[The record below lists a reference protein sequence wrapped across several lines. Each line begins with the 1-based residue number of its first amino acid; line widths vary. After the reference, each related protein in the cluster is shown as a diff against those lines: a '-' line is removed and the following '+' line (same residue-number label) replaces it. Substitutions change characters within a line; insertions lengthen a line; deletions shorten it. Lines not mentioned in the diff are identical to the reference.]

1 MLHNG
6 RVGYFEWTTHYGFD
20 MEKTLKLVGISVE
33 GEIPVHDPGLNYRY
47 VNGPLEPRIIEYFEI
62 GK

>member
-1 MLHNG
+1 
-6 RVGYFEWTTHYGFD
+6 